1 MSYLPV
7 ISARE
12 VIRALLVIG
21 YQMDHQRGNHVVLRH
36 ADPPHRRVTVPNHDP
51 IAKGTLRNIIRE
63 TGLTVDE
70 FRDLL

>member
-21 YQMDHQRGNHVVLRH
+21 YQMDHQRGSHVVLRH

-51 IAKGTLRNIIRE
+51 IAKGTLRSIIRE